1 MKGELHM
8 DEKKLSQI
16 ANLNAT
22 AKAVFKVFKERDR
35 NPREGMMDTRRVRY
49 ELEQEGVK
57 VVPQEFVEVFKNLE
71 KAGVGK
77 LITEKGKPMTFKWH
91 TSMKDVAAMA
101 LVTGG
106 TVTHAESSKQP
117 STNHHAGVVAVLPSG
132 REVPLSLPNDL
143 SQEDA
148 QALCKMIMRRA
159 R

>member
-1 MKGELHM
+1 M

-16 ANLNAT
+16 ANQSAT

-35 NPREGMMDTRRVRY
+35 NPREGVMDTRRVRY

-57 VVPQEFVEVFKNLE
+57 IVPQEFMEVFKNLE

-77 LITEKGKPMTFKWH
+77 LVREKGKPLSFKWN

-106 TVTHAESSKQP
+106 TVTHSEIMKHSEH
-117 STNHHAGVVAVLPSG
+117 HHASVLALLPSG
-132 REVPLSLPNDL
+132 REIPLTLPPDL
-143 SQEDA
+143 DKEDA